1 MPEVTKQP
9 NKPLKKLRE
18 KVREIRRQGEEVSVF
33 FFDEA
38 RFGLK
43 PCVGR
48 AWCRR
53 GGKPTVPIKPGY
65 SNFYVYSGVNVETG
79 EECSSFLPTV
89 NTEMMS
95 LYLAHLHQTHHGRSL
110 ILVMDQPDG
119 HKSKGLNVPKDIE
132 IEYLPPYSPELNP
145 VEHLRQWLRR
155 HFLSQSCL

>member
-110 ILVMDQPDG
+110 ILVMDQPGG
-119 HKSKGLNVPKDIE
+119 HKSKGLI
-132 IEYLPPYSPELNP
+132 YCSPLVTED
-145 VEHLRQWLRR
+145 
-155 HFLSQSCL
+155 C